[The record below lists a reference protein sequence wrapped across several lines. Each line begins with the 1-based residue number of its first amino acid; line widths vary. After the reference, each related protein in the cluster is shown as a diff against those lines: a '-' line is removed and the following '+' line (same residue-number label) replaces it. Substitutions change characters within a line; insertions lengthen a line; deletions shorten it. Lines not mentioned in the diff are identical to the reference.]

1 MKNLT
6 PLTTTMPTMSST
18 HALVVGI
25 ANYQKIKSLPEA
37 VLKDAKD
44 IYEILI
50 SPQHCAYPS
59 DNVQLLLDAKAT
71 QTALLQAL
79 AKLAER
85 SNHNSTVLIYISSH
99 GGQIKSGS
107 YAGEYLLP
115 IDTNCT
121 SEVLL
126 AQTAISGTQFTEALR
141 AIPSQKL
148 VVVFDCCHSGGIGQ
162 PKDADASEINT
173 GLPESYYDALKQGR
187 GRVILASS
195 RSSEQSYILPGAVNS
210 LFTQHL
216 LDGLRGK
223 VIGPGGVIRIL
234 DLFSY
239 LQPKVTKDW
248 PQQHPILKAEIEEN
262 FPIALYMGGKAT
274 TPLPTTSP
282 NDVYEY
288 DVFISYLA
296 KDADKTWVRKTLLPS
311 LESKGLK
318 VAIDSRFPLGVP
330 LITSMERAIQ
340 QSRYTLVILSPNYLE
355 SNYGEFENL
364 AAQHLGLEESKYRL
378 IPIMREECT
387 PRLGLRILFLLDM
400 TDDDEFD
407 TNMERLIYQLLQS
420 PAGRDGELNSK
431 KSVNN

>member
-6 PLTTTMPTMSST
+6 PVTTTMSVIGSA

-25 ANYQKIKSLPEA
+25 ANYQKIKGLPET

-44 IYEILI
+44 IYELLI
-50 SPQHCAYPS
+50 NPQHCSYLP
-59 DNVQLLLDAKAT
+59 DNVQLLLDTEAT

-85 SNHNSTVLIYISSH
+85 SNQNSTVFIYISSH
-99 GGQIKSGS
+99 GGQLKSGS

-115 IDTNCT
+115 VDTDFT
-121 SEVLL
+121 SEALL
-126 AQTAISGTQFTEALR
+126 AQTTISGTQFTEALR
-141 AIPSQKL
+141 AIPAQKL
-148 VVVFDCCHSGGIGQ
+148 VVIFDCCHSGGIGQ
-162 PKDADASEINT
+162 PKDTDATEIKT
-173 GLPESYYDALKQGR
+173 GLPESYYDTLKQGR

-195 RSSEQSYILPGAVNS
+195 RSTEQSYILPGAGNS

-216 LDGLRGK
+216 LDGLKGE
-223 VIGPGGVIRIL
+223 VIAPGGVIRIL

-262 FPIALYMGGKAT
+262 FPVALYMGGKAA

-282 NDVYEY
+282 NDAYEY

-311 LESKGLK
+311 LESKGLR

-330 LITSMERAIQ
+330 LIISMERAIQ
-340 QSRYTLVILSPNYLE
+340 QSRYTLVILSLSYLE
-355 SNYGEFENL
+355 SSYGEFENL

-378 IPIMREECT
+378 IPIVREECT

-400 TDDDEFD
+400 TDEDEFD
-407 TNMERLIYQLLQS
+407 TNMERLVYQLRQL
-420 PAGRDGELNSK
+420 PAGRNG
-431 KSVNN
+431 

>member
-6 PLTTTMPTMSST
+6 PVTTTMSVIGSA

-25 ANYQKIKSLPEA
+25 ANYQKIKGLPET

-44 IYEILI
+44 IYELLI
-50 SPQHCAYPS
+50 SPQHCGYLP
-59 DNVQLLLDAKAT
+59 DNVQLLLDTEAT

-85 SNHNSTVLIYISSH
+85 SNQNSTVFIYISSH
-99 GGQIKSGS
+99 GGQRKSGS

-115 IDTNCT
+115 VDTDFT
-121 SEVLL
+121 SEALL
-126 AQTAISGTQFTEALR
+126 AQTAISGTRFTEALR
-141 AIPSQKL
+141 AIPAQKL

-162 PKDADASEINT
+162 PKDADAAEIKA

-195 RSSEQSYILPGAVNS
+195 RSTEQSYILPGATNS

-216 LDGLRGK
+216 LDGLKGE
-223 VIGPGGVIRIL
+223 VIAPGGVIRIL

-262 FPIALYMGGKAT
+262 FPIALYMGGKAA

-282 NDVYEY
+282 NDSYEY

-296 KDADKTWVRKTLLPS
+296 KDADKTWVRKTLL
-311 LESKGLK
+311 
-318 VAIDSRFPLGVP
+318 RCFPLGVP

-340 QSRYTLVILSPNYLE
+340 QSRYTLVILSSSYLE
-355 SNYGEFENL
+355 SSYGEFENL

-378 IPIMREECT
+378 IPIVREECT

-400 TDDDEFD
+400 TDEDEFD
-407 TNMERLIYQLLQS
+407 ANMERLVYQLRQP
-420 PAGRDGELNSK
+420 PAGRNG
-431 KSVNN
+431 